1 MTALD
6 APSGSTAPAQ
16 GVNLR
21 VLLEE
26 MIERDASDLH
36 ISAGERPKLRIDGEI
51 TNSGNDT
58 VMTPKDTLTLAYSV
72 LTENQ
77 KKRFETE
84 DELDFSFGIQNLAR
98 FRGNCF
104 KQRGCVSMVI
114 RQIPFSIKTFQ
125 DLGLP
130 PVIAKF
136 AEKPRGLVL
145 VTGPTGSG
153 KSTTLAAMIDKINRE
168 RRGHIITVEDPI
180 EFIHRHQNCIVNQ
193 REVGTDTKSFQS
205 ALKYALREDPD
216 TILIGEMRDLETIQA
231 ALTIAETGHLAFATL
246 HTNSA
251 AEAVNRM
258 IDVFP
263 SHQQSQVRAQLAFV
277 LEGIITQTLL
287 AKAKGRGRSMAAEI
301 LVVTPAIRALIRD
314 DKIHQIYSSM
324 QSGKKYGMQTLND
337 ALYNLYM
344 SRDVALDECLR
355 VSGDP
360 NEFLRM
366 VGQPPLDDAGEAKA
380 PISPKM
386 AGCRR
391 APVTGAALG
400 PGLPRVGRGVRPTER
415 LGRQV

>member
-1 MTALD
+1 M
-6 APSGSTAPAQ
+6 TAPAIAPS

-36 ISAGERPKLRIDGEI
+36 ITAGERPKLRIDGEI
-51 TNSGNDT
+51 TNANVEF
-58 VMTPKDTLTLAYSV
+58 VMTPKDTLQLAYSV

-77 KKRFETE
+77 KKRFEME

-114 RQIPFSIKTFQ
+114 RQIPFNIKTFD
-125 DLGLP
+125 DLKLP
-130 PVIAKF
+130 DVIRRM

-153 KSTTLAAMIDKINRE
+153 KSTTLAAMIDKINKD

-193 REVGTDTKSFQS
+193 REVGTDTKSFQAS
-205 ALKYALREDPD
+205 LKYALRQDPD
-216 TILIGEMRDLETIQA
+216 VILIGELRDLDTIQA

-251 AEAVNRM
+251 AEAVNRI

-277 LEGIITQTLL
+277 LEGIVTQTLL
-287 AKAKGRGRSMAAEI
+287 PKAKGKGRAMAAEI
-301 LVVTPAIRALIRD
+301 LVVTPAVRALIRD
-314 DKIHQIYSSM
+314 DKIHQIYSTM
-324 QSGKKYGMQTLND
+324 QSGKKFGMQTMND
-337 ALYNLYM
+337 ALYALYM
-344 SRDVALDECLR
+344 NREVALDDCLR
-355 VSGDP
+355 SSHDP
-360 NEFLRM
+360 TEFLRM
-366 VGQPPLDDAGEAKA
+366 IGQSPEDEAKKPGA
-380 PISPKM
+380 SGMM
-386 AGCRR
+386 AGKR
-391 APVTGAALG
+391 
-400 PGLPRVGRGVRPTER
+400 
-415 LGRQV
+415 